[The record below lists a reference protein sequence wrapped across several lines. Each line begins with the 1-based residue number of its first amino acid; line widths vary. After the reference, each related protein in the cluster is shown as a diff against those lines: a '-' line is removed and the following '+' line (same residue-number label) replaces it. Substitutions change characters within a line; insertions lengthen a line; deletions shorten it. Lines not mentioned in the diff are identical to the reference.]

1 MTKNYSNESSWVCH
15 YINAGNWNY
24 QGKIFFIRG
33 LPDKKESKDDIKSN
47 VYRY

>member
-1 MTKNYSNESSWVCH
+1 MPVTGTTKK
-15 YINAGNWNY
+15 
-24 QGKIFFIRG
+24 KIFFIRG